1 MQFIVE
7 VTASS
12 SLVLYAD
19 SREELDKIL
28 DKMTN
33 EELMDGCYIDD
44 IRVIEEED

>member
-12 SLVLYAD
+12 SLVLYAEN
-19 SREELDKIL
+19 REELDQIL
-28 DKMTN
+28 DEMTN

-44 IRVIEEED
+44 INVKEVED

>member
-12 SLVLYAD
+12 SHTIYAE
-19 SREELDKIL
+19 SREELDQIL
-28 DKMTN
+28 DEMTN

-44 IRVIEEED
+44 IRVKEEED

>member
-12 SLVLYAD
+12 SLVLYAEN
-19 SREELDKIL
+19 REELDKIL
-28 DKMTN
+28 DEMTN

-44 IRVIEEED
+44 IRVREEED